1 MSSDTPAPAAPWP
14 VQQILL
20 DLRNPWLRLV
30 GERLQTPDQQT
41 VDYWR
46 VEKADSAIVLPIWR
60 EQVVLPPAVYR
71 PGLGKATLDLP
82 GGRVVAGQDPAVAA
96 QAILR
101 RELGIDATSI
111 VTLERLNTEG
121 WPVNSS
127 FSNQRLFGFRAKL
140 TDVDHSF
147 SPGSQHYPFTPA
159 GLRDLLHKV
168 SCLQCR
174 AVMLEVLLSLET
186 LEYPRRMGHT

>member
-1 MSSDTPAPAAPWP
+1 M
-14 VQQILL
+14 LM

-60 EQVVLPPAVYR
+60 EQVVIPPAVYR
-71 PGLGKATLDLP
+71 PGLGQATLDLP
-82 GGRVVAGQDPAVAA
+82 GGRVAPGQDSAVAA
-96 QAILR
+96 QAIVQ
-101 RELGIDATSI
+101 RELGVDAAGV
-111 VTLERLNTEG
+111 VTLDPLNAEG

-140 TDVDHSF
+140 TDADHPF
-147 SPGSQHYPFTPA
+147 PIGSQYYPFTPA
-159 GLRDLLHKV
+159 GLRDLLQHIP
-168 SCLQCR
+168 CLQCR
-174 AVMLEVLLSLET
+174 AVIVEILLSLNWNLPDPE
-186 LEYPRRMGHT
+186 EGMG